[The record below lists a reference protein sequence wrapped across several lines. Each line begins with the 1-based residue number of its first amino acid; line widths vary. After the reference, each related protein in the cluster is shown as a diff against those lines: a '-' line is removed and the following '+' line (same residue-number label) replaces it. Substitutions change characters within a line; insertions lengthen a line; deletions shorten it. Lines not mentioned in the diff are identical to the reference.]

1 MTLKISRSQVSTQP
15 NPTHQKL
22 KNSDPTQPN
31 PTQPNPWMDP
41 THDQLCD
48 SYVLVL
54 NIALSC
60 TVFLVI
66 WCWII
71 SSLYRDVEIWVR
83 GHSRSFKLLGY
94 HSKDGAVFYSSSIV
108 TVAVSLTVYEI
119 FNDKV
124 KRDLKHWVRGCS
136 RQGHWKWRRSLD
148 HMRLSIGP
156 PL

>member
-15 NPTHQKL
+15 NPPKIKKTL
-22 KNSDPTQPN
+22 N
-31 PTQPNPWMDP
+31 QPNPWMDP

-71 SSLYRDVEIWVR
+71 SSLYKMYASSELVM
-83 GHSRSFKLLGY
+83 GHFFKPQPNPTQNFWTQPTNVFTRPNPLPNPSSTIGMAYQVIPKTSYNIVTRHRQVHSQWKLLF
-94 HSKDGAVFYSSSIV
+94 S
-108 TVAVSLTVYEI
+108 
-119 FNDKV
+119 
-124 KRDLKHWVRGCS
+124 CS
-136 RQGHWKWRRSLD
+136 TH
-148 HMRLSIGP
+148 
-156 PL
+156 